1 MILIKDMTLE
11 MISLCRWLS
20 IAATT
25 LSIRIMLLPVLVYQM
40 KATARLTVSVF
51 FPHHVSVLELCFF
64 SRFHLPPMWE
74 GWRVN
79 VCIDHLVSPFTSKH
93 ARKLGMTGY
102 CFWSLQIG
110 YCMQLLR
117 PELERITNS
126 IKESVSLG
134 DSLLCH

>member
-1 MILIKDMTLE
+1 
-11 MISLCRWLS
+11 
-20 IAATT
+20 
-25 LSIRIMLLPVLVYQM
+25 
-40 KATARLTVSVF
+40 
-51 FPHHVSVLELCFF
+51 
-64 SRFHLPPMWE
+64 MWE
-74 GWRVN
+74 GWRVK
-79 VCIDHLVSPFTSKH
+79 VSIDHLVSPFTSKD
-93 ARKLGMTGY
+93 AQKLGMTGY